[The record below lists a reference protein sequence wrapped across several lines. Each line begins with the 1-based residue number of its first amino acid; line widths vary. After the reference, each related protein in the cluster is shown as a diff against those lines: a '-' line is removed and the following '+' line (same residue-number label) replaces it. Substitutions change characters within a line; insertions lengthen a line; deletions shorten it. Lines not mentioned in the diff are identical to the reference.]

1 MTDLLD
7 PTRFPDS
14 FADAAALEEF
24 LTLPTQDLIDDLAQV
39 DGDIIILGVG
49 GKMGPTLA
57 RLAKRAA
64 PDKRV
69 IGVARFSE
77 AGVREALEAAG
88 VETLTCDLLDRNAV
102 AELPRAKNVIFMAG
116 RKFGS
121 TGSEELT
128 WAMNVL
134 VPAIVAESYRDSR
147 IVSFSTG
154 NVYPFLP
161 LESMGATEETPPN
174 STSGEYGNSCLG
186 RERMFQY
193 FSGRFGTPGLIL
205 RLNYAIDMRYG
216 VLHDIAAKV
225 LTGEPVDVAM
235 GHVNVIWQG
244 DANAQTLRALRHCTA
259 PPQPLN
265 ITGPETLSVRMLA
278 QEFGRRFDRAPVI
291 VGEEARDALLNNAGR
306 AASLF
311 GYPVVPLARMI
322 DWTADW
328 VARGLGSHG
337 KPTHFEVRDGKY

>member
-1 MTDLLD
+1 MSTTLD
-7 PTRFPDS
+7 TASLPDGFS
-14 FADAAALEEF
+14 DVAALEDF
-24 LTLPTQDLIDDLAQV
+24 LTLPSRDLMDDLAEV
-39 DGDIIILGVG
+39 DGDIVILGVG

-64 PDKRV
+64 PGKRV

-77 AGVREALEAAG
+77 AGVREALQEAG
-88 VETLTCDLLDRNAV
+88 VETLTCDLLDRDAV
-102 AELPRAKNVIFMAG
+102 ASLPQARNVIFMAG

-121 TGSEELT
+121 TGAEELT

-134 VPAIVAESYRDSR
+134 VPAIVAETYRDSR

-161 LESMGATEETPPN
+161 LQTMGATEQTPPHT
-174 STSGEYGNSCLG
+174 TSGEYGASCLG

-205 RLNYAIDMRYG
+205 RLNYAVDMRYG
-216 VLHDIAAKV
+216 VLHDIASKV
-225 LTGEPVDVAM
+225 LTGAPVDVTM

-244 DANAQTLRALRHCTA
+244 DANAQALRALRHCTA
-259 PPQPLN
+259 PPRPLN
-265 ITGPETLSVRMLA
+265 ITGPETLSVRGLA

-291 VGEEARDALLNNAGR
+291 VGEEAPDALLNNATR
-306 AASLF
+306 AAGLF
-311 GYPVVPLARMI
+311 GYPLIPVGHMI

-328 VARGLGSHG
+328 VSRGVGSHG
-337 KPTHFEVRDGKY
+337 KPTHFEVRDGRY